1 VKSRNLIILA
11 LVVIAV
17 GAYIMLFERHRPTTD
32 EATKDAEKVFQGFDR
47 DEVSGIVIE
56 SEAGRVRLE
65 KVGGDWR
72 LREPLDFAADE
83 STVSSAIGA
92 IENLT
97 ADRRLSAPEVDPAE
111 YGLAAP
117 KIKITLRMADGGESV
132 LAIGDELPL
141 GSNRGLQFAG
151 GDEILVASGWFV
163 SDFEREVD
171 DWRSRDVIRILE
183 DQVAS
188 IDVESGADSIR
199 AVRLRDRWQLV
210 RPLEDLAGSD
220 HLGSLVSDL
229 ASMRIAEF
237 LDSGV
242 DIGELG
248 LAAPEYE
255 VTVVRSDG
263 GEPFRLDLGAT
274 REGDGGTEVACR
286 RGDGEYFWASDR
298 VRTRLSK
305 APVLWRSKKVAP
317 FATWDVTELRLSV
330 GDGTSVMLERAD
342 GLWRFVGDNAEA
354 DQVAVGDRLS
364 ALAGLEATDYD
375 LMAPLTAE
383 MGRAEV
389 TLSADDEASDVTT
402 IEFVFYPPLEDGG
415 RAMVRASGRSALVGI
430 DAGSL
435 DSILASLDDLRPQ
448 VIGEPGDDKE

>member
-1 VKSRNLIILA
+1 MKGKNLAILA
-11 LVVIAV
+11 VVVIAV
-17 GAYIMLFERHRPTTD
+17 GAYIMLVERHRPTTD
-32 EATKDAEKVFQGFDR
+32 EARKDSEKVFQDFDR
-47 DEVSGIVIE
+47 DGVSGIVID

-65 KVGGDWR
+65 KVGEHWR

-97 ADRRLSAPEVDPAE
+97 ADRRLSAADVDPAE
-111 YGLAAP
+111 YGLAEP
-117 KIKITLRMADGGESV
+117 KVTITLRMNDGRESV

-151 GDEILVASGWFV
+151 GDEILVASGWFL
-163 SDFEREVD
+163 SNFEREVD

-188 IDVESGADSIR
+188 IDIESGADSIR
-199 AVRLRDRWQLV
+199 AVRLRDHWQLV
-210 RPLEDLAGSD
+210 RPLEDLADAD

-229 ASMRIAEF
+229 ASMRIEEF
-237 LDSGV
+237 LDAEV
-242 DIGELG
+242 DIDELG

-263 GEPFRLDLGAT
+263 GEPLRLELGAT
-274 REGDGGTEVACR
+274 REGDGGAEVACR

-317 FATWDVTELRLSV
+317 FDTWDVDTLRLSG
-330 GDGTSVMLERAD
+330 GDGSSVMLERSD
-342 GLWRFVGDNAEA
+342 GTWRFAGDNAEA

-375 LMAPLTAE
+375 LMAPLTKE
-383 MGRAEV
+383 VGRAEV
-389 TLSADDEASDVTT
+389 TLKADDDVSEGRT

-415 RAMVRASGRSALVGI
+415 RAMVRASGRSALVGV

-435 DSILASLDDLRPQ
+435 DSILASLDDLRVQ
-448 VIGEPGDDKE
+448 AIDEPGDEAE

>member
-1 VKSRNLIILA
+1 M
-11 LVVIAV
+11 VIAV

-32 EATKDAEKVFQGFDR
+32 EAKKDAEKVFKDFDR
-47 DEVSGIVIE
+47 DEISGIVIE
-56 SEAGRVRLE
+56 SETGRVRLE
-65 KVGGDWR
+65 KVGSDWR

-83 STVSSAIGA
+83 STLSSALGA
-92 IENLT
+92 LENLK
-97 ADRRLSAPEVDPAE
+97 ADRRLPAADVDPAE
-111 YGLAAP
+111 YGLEEP
-117 KIKITLRMADGGESV
+117 KVTITLRMNDGREPV

-151 GDEILVASGWFV
+151 GDEILVASGWFL
-163 SDFEREVD
+163 SNFEREVD
-171 DWRSRDVIRILE
+171 DWRSRDVVRILE

-199 AVRLRDRWQLV
+199 AVRLRDHWQLV
-210 RPLEDLAGSD
+210 RPLEDLADSD
-220 HLGSLVSDL
+220 HLRSLVSDL
-229 ASMRIAEF
+229 ASMRIEEF
-237 LDSGV
+237 LDSEV
-242 DIGELG
+242 DIDELG

-255 VTVVRSDG
+255 ITVVRSDG
-263 GEPFRLDLGAT
+263 GEALRLELGAT

-317 FATWDVTELRLSV
+317 FDTWDVDTLRLSG
-330 GDGTSVMLERAD
+330 GDGSSVVLERAD

-383 MGRAEV
+383 IGRAEV
-389 TLSADDEASDVTT
+389 TLGADDEASDATT

-430 DAGSL
+430 VAGSL

-448 VIGEPGDDKE
+448 PIGEPGDDTE